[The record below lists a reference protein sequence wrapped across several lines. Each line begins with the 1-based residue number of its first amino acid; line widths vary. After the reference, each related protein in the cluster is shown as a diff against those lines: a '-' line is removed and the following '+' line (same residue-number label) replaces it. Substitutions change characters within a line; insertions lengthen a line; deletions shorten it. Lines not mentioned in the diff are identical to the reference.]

1 MMHEI
6 AFVRDSRRRRRGK
19 STSYHHRLVELIVV
33 VLKAPQLNSWN
44 EEEELPWS
52 VAMFLVL
59 LLLIVHTL
67 PIYLS
72 TYLALT
78 LTDWLVFM
86 REREWEKLVV
96 VSPMGL
102 LASSWPPTDQ
112 EQQQQS
118 IVCWIWDDRPT
129 STKVWPA
136 RGLFVSSVAVFWLRS
151 LISSFVINRQ
161 KA

>member
-6 AFVRDSRRRRRGK
+6 AFVRDSRRRRGK

-44 EEEELPWS
+44 EEEEELPWS
-52 VAMFLVL
+52 VAMFLLL

-67 PIYLS
+67 PIYLP

-86 REREWEKLVV
+86 RERENERSWWWCRPWGF
-96 VSPMGL
+96 SPLLGDRRPTKSSNNNRSFVGYEMIDPHPPRYGL
-102 LASSWPPTDQ
+102 LAVYSSLPSRFSGCDLWF
-112 EQQQQS
+112 
-118 IVCWIWDDRPT
+118 
-129 STKVWPA
+129 
-136 RGLFVSSVAVFWLRS
+136 LHL
-151 LISSFVINRQ
+151 
-161 KA
+161 